1 MLSDTTYIKNISKNK
16 VLKKYQS
23 FYRRFCFY
31 NYVFS
36 YVKICFAQK
45 RRIKNR
51 IILRKI
57 SRRGDETQ
65 SENSER
71 SNFSEFCERTSL
83 HGWQHIHRVNTR
95 KGRIVWLSIVLASL
109 SVALLF
115 LTTATK
121 DFANRA
127 VVTTIETTTASLQVS
142 SKKKGNRKQG
152 LISWVEMI
160 SLLHLQSEFFMRCFL
175 KFYALLYS

>member
-1 MLSDTTYIKNISKNK
+1 MLTCIFLRKKNLCSKA
-16 VLKKYQS
+16 L
-23 FYRRFCFY
+23 
-31 NYVFS
+31 
-36 YVKICFAQK
+36 
-45 RRIKNR
+45 KNR
-51 IILRKI
+51 TILRQI

-142 SKKKGNRKQG
+142 LKNCRHNELKPFSKDNSD
-152 LISWVEMI
+152 LN
-160 SLLHLQSEFFMRCFL
+160 LLFL
-175 KFYALLYS
+175 KHSY

>member
-1 MLSDTTYIKNISKNK
+1 MAR
-16 VLKKYQS
+16 V
-23 FYRRFCFY
+23 R
-31 NYVFS
+31 YVFS

-142 SKKKGNRKQG
+142 SKKGDYIK
-152 LISWVEMI
+152 WVEMI
-160 SLLHLQSEFFMRCFL
+160 SLLHLQSEFSMRCFL
-175 KFYALLYS
+175 NFYTLL

>member
-1 MLSDTTYIKNISKNK
+1 MLSDTTDIKNISKNK

-23 FYRRFCFY
+23 FYRRFCF
-31 NYVFS
+31 YVFS

-142 SKKKGNRKQG
+142 SKKKGDQG
-152 LISWVEMI
+152 FMGWNDFSFEPAIWIFYEMF
-160 SLLHLQSEFFMRCFL
+160 SQFLHPIVQLRE
-175 KFYALLYS
+175 Y

>member
-1 MLSDTTYIKNISKNK
+1 ML
-16 VLKKYQS
+16 
-23 FYRRFCFY
+23 
-31 NYVFS
+31 
-36 YVKICFAQK
+36 
-45 RRIKNR
+45 KNR
-51 IILRKI
+51 TILRKI

-121 DFANRA
+121 G
-127 VVTTIETTTASLQVS
+127 Q
-142 SKKKGNRKQG
+142 
-152 LISWVEMI
+152 LISEANFKVFI
-160 SLLHLQSEFFMRCFL
+160 STKNRTKIFL
-175 KFYALLYS
+175 

>member
-1 MLSDTTYIKNISKNK
+1 MLTCLFLRKDFLCSKALKN
-16 VLKKYQS
+16 QT
-23 FYRRFCFY
+23 
-31 NYVFS
+31 
-36 YVKICFAQK
+36 
-45 RRIKNR
+45 
-51 IILRKI
+51 ILRKI

-142 SKKKGNRKQG
+142 LRKKGIR
-152 LISWVEMI
+152 
-160 SLLHLQSEFFMRCFL
+160 EFSINSMG
-175 KFYALLYS
+175 